1 MDIGFLKTL
10 SEARGVSGNEGEV
23 RNHLA
28 RALRGTADELITDT
42 IGNLIAVRRG
52 TGESPLQVMIAA
64 HMDEVGL
71 MVVGADAN
79 GYLRFR
85 PVGGID
91 ARVLPAKRVLVGKDA
106 VPGIIGVKPV
116 HLTEPA
122 ERRNVLKVEQLYIDI
137 GAKCKEEA
145 LEIAPLGEF
154 ASFDTPFQYLQ
165 GAKVDGERSHGRISG
180 KCFDDR
186 AGCFILYNL
195 LQKQYTFD
203 LYGVFTVQEE
213 VGLRGARVAA
223 YGIDPDL
230 AFVLEG
236 TVCDDS
242 PKEDDVS
249 PTTALGLGAAV
260 SVADASVIADRRL
273 VDLLIQTATEEGI
286 PYQIKQPMVGGTDA
300 GAIHLQREGIPS
312 VPVAV
317 PARYIHSPESIIDLL
332 DLHNTIRLVGAAL
345 DRLPAVWGSRT
356 DAS

>member
-23 RNHLA
+23 RYLLA
-28 RALRGTADELITDT
+28 QALRDTVDEMITDT
-42 IGNLIAVRRG
+42 IGNLITVRRG
-52 TGESPLQVMIAA
+52 TGQSPPRVMVAA

-71 MVVGADAN
+71 MVVAAEN
-79 GYLRFR
+79 SGYLRFR

-91 ARVLPAKRVLVGKDA
+91 ARVLPAKRVLVGKDR

-116 HLTEPA
+116 HLTEPS
-122 ERRNVLKVEQLYIDI
+122 ERRNVLKIDQLYIDI
-137 GAKCKEEA
+137 GAKTKEEA
-145 LEIAPLGEF
+145 LGIAPVGELVT
-154 ASFDTPFQYLQ
+154 FDTPFQYLQ
-165 GAKVDGERSHGRISG
+165 GAQAEGELPSGRISG
-180 KCFDDR
+180 KAFDDR
-186 AGCFILYNL
+186 AGCFILLNL
-195 LQKQYTFD
+195 LQKQYGFD

-223 YGIDPDL
+223 FGIDPDL

-249 PTTALGLGAAV
+249 PTTTLGLGAAI

-273 VDLLIQTATEEGI
+273 VDLLIETAEAEGI

-317 PARYIHSPESIIDLL
+317 PSRYIHSPESVIDLR
-332 DLHNTIRLVGAAL
+332 DLHHTIRLVGAAL
-345 DRLPAVWGSRT
+345 DRLPTVWG
-356 DAS
+356 

>member
-10 SEARGVSGNEGEV
+10 SEACGVSGNEGEV
-23 RNHLA
+23 RDLLA
-28 RALRGTADELITDT
+28 RALRGAVDEMITDT
-42 IGNLIAVRRG
+42 IGNLITVRRG
-52 TGESPLQVMIAA
+52 TGQSPLRVMVAA

-71 MVVGADAN
+71 MIVGADSS

-91 ARVLPAKRVLVGKDA
+91 ARVLPAKRVLVGKDK

-116 HLTEPA
+116 HLTEPS
-122 ERRNVLKVEQLYIDI
+122 ERRNVLKIDQLYIDV
-137 GAKCKEEA
+137 GAKSKEEA
-145 LEIAPLGEF
+145 LGVAPMGEF
-154 ASFDTPFQYLQ
+154 VTFDTPFQYLQ
-165 GAKVDGERSHGRISG
+165 GAQADAGVPAGRVSG

-195 LQKQYTFD
+195 LQKQYAFD

-213 VGLRGARVAA
+213 VGLRGAHVSAF
-223 YGIDPDL
+223 GIDPDL

-249 PTTALGLGAAV
+249 PTTTLGLGAAI

-273 VDLLIQTATEEGI
+273 VDLLIDTAKAEGI

-300 GAIHLQREGIPS
+300 GAIHLRRDGIPT

-317 PARYIHSPESIIDLL
+317 PSRYIHSPESVIDLL
-332 DLHNTIRLVGAAL
+332 DLQHTIRLVGAAL
-345 DRLPAVWGSRT
+345 DRLPAVWG
-356 DAS
+356 